1 MDAPDIL
8 MTDPMLPLVV
18 EEIEKRFTLHRLWEI
33 ADRDRF
39 LAEVGPRV
47 RGVAAGVLV
56 PVDAALLDALP
67 ALEIVAKFGVGYESV
82 DAAHAATRGVIVTNT
97 PDVLTEE
104 VADTALGLLLMTV
117 RRLGAA
123 ERFVRRGDW
132 AKAKFPLS
140 PTLRGRTL
148 GILGLG
154 RIGKAIAKRAEA
166 FGLEIAYHGR
176 HRQADVA
183 YRYYDSLHA
192 MARDVDILMVVVP
205 GGADTEKLID
215 AHILKALGPDGI
227 LINIGRGSTV
237 DEAALIEALEA
248 GTILSAGLDVFENEP
263 HVPAA
268 LIANENVVLLPHVG
282 SASQHTR
289 DAMGRL
295 VVNNLVSWFS
305 QGRPLTPVPETPFPR
320 S

>member
-1 MDAPDIL
+1 

-33 ADRDRF
+33 ADRDEF
-39 LAEVGPRV
+39 LRTVGPRV

-56 PVDAALLDALP
+56 PVDAALIDALP

-82 DAAHAATRGVIVTNT
+82 DAVHAATRGVVVTNT

-132 AKAKFPLS
+132 GKAKFPLS

-154 RIGKAIAKRAEA
+154 RIGKAIATRAEA

-205 GGADTEKLID
+205 GGPETEKLID
-215 AHILKALGPDGI
+215 AHILKALGPDGV

-237 DEAALIEALEA
+237 DEAALIAALEA
-248 GTILSAGLDVFENEP
+248 RTILAAGLDVFENEP
-263 HVPAA
+263 HVPEA
-268 LIANENVVLLPHVG
+268 LIANDDVVLLPHVG

-305 QGRPLTPVPETPFPR
+305 EGRPLTPVPETPFPR
-320 S
+320 G